1 MSGQKYVALLNQGV
15 DGWNTWRREN
25 PQVLPR
31 LFAVNLRGANLRG
44 ANLRRAGLHGAH
56 LTGANLTE
64 ADLRAANLTGA
75 DLSEADLRG
84 ANLRE
89 AVLIGAD
96 LSGAGLHGADL
107 SKADLSEADLL
118 EARLTGASLIEAD
131 LSRANLA
138 NANLH
143 KADLSKAKLGGANL
157 GGADLSKAS
166 LRGADLSGANLIHA
180 TLVGTDLANAALTGC
195 RIYGVSAWG
204 LNLDGAKQ
212 QDLVIAPPGEPDITA
227 DNIEVAQF
235 MHLLL
240 YNQAIRAVIDTIIC
254 KAVLILGRFPAGRR
268 KALDALRDELRN
280 RGCLPITFDFAG
292 PATRNRSET
301 ITLLARMARFVIAD
315 ISDAKGVLQELRT
328 LVPDL
333 PSVPVQPIILAMQE
347 EPGVFDLSRPIQGF
361 LKVHRYDSQEHLLAD
376 LGERVI
382 RPAETKVQE
391 LRGHVR

>member
-1 MSGQKYVALLNQGV
+1 MSGQKHLALLNQGV
-15 DGWNTWRREN
+15 DGWNAWRREN
-25 PQVLPR
+25 PQVLPS
-31 LFAVNLRGANLRG
+31 LFAANLRGANLRG
-44 ANLRRAGLHGAH
+44 ANLRKAGLHGAH
-56 LTGANLTE
+56 LTGANLTK

-96 LSGAGLHGADL
+96 LSGAGLQGADL

-118 EARLTGASLIEAD
+118 EASLTGACLIEAD

-138 NANLH
+138 GANLH
-143 KADLSKAKLGGANL
+143 KADLSKAS
-157 GGADLSKAS
+157 LS
-166 LRGADLSGANLIHA
+166 GADLSGANLIHA
-180 TLVGTDLANAALTGC
+180 TCVEADLANAALTGC
-195 RIYGVSAWG
+195 RIYGVTAWG

-227 DNIEVAQF
+227 DGLEVAQF

-240 YNQAIRAVIDTIIC
+240 YNQTIRAVIDTLTC
-254 KAVLILGRFPAGRR
+254 KTVLILGHFPAGRK

-280 RGCLPITFDFAG
+280 RGYLPVTVDFEGSAS
-292 PATRNRSET
+292 RNRRET

-315 ISDAKGVLQELRT
+315 LSDAKGMLQELRT
-328 LVPDL
+328 IVPNL
-333 PSVPVQPIILAMQE
+333 PSVPVHPIILAME
-347 EPGVFDLSRPIQGF
+347 EPGMFDFYRHMHRF
-361 LKVHRYDSQEHLLAD
+361 LKVHRYDSQEHLIAD

-391 LRGHVR
+391 LWGQVR